1 MAVDFPERRGLA
13 IFGAG
18 GSAGQVVAPQA
29 VGAMAAAVA
38 WETGFM
44 ALGLPVI
51 GGDCVSSFHFAGIV
65 RAVAQGQ
72 PAGLPAYRVIL
83 MSAREIRNSTPSF
96 RASCLSSLLILTSH
110 GGFMCVTIT
119 FGR

>member
-1 MAVDFPERRGLA
+1 MAADFLERQGLA

-38 WETGFM
+38 RETGFV
-44 ALGLPVI
+44 ALGVLVI
-51 GGDCVSSFHFAGIV
+51 VGDSVSSFHFAGIV

-72 PAGLPAYRVIL
+72 PAGL
-83 MSAREIRNSTPSF
+83 
-96 RASCLSSLLILTSH
+96 LT
-110 GGFMCVTIT
+110 G
-119 FGR
+119 